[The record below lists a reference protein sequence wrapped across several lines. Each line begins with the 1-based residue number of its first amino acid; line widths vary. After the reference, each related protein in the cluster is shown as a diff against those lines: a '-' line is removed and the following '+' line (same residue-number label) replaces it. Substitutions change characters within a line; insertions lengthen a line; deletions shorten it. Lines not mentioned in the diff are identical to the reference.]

1 MARTGLL
8 RLLLVLGLLM
18 PNLAARADEISRAD
32 QSAFQ
37 EIINDQIAAFNA
49 DDGVRAYSH
58 AAPVIKQLFPS
69 PDIFMSMVKQGY
81 QPVYRQK
88 SFSFGE
94 VLDDMG
100 RPSPG
105 SDDRRCE
112 RPDLDGD
119 LFVRAASRME
129 AGKFPAADWCGLPAR
144 MCNMAG

>member
-18 PNLAARADEISRAD
+18 PNLMARADEISRAD

-49 DDGVRAYSH
+49 DDGLRAYSH

-69 PDIFMSMVKQGY
+69 PDNFMSMVRQGY

-94 VLDDMG
+94 VMDDMG
-100 RPSPG
+100 RPSQEVTIVDVNGQTWTAIYSFERQANGSWKISGCRLVKVPG
-105 SDDRRCE
+105 
-112 RPDLDGD
+112 
-119 LFVRAASRME
+119 
-129 AGKFPAADWCGLPAR
+129 ADV
-144 MCNMAG
+144 

>member
-18 PNLAARADEISRAD
+18 PNLTARADEISRAD

-49 DDGVRAYSH
+49 DDGLRAYSH

-69 PDIFMSMVKQGY
+69 PDVFMSMVRQGY

-88 SFSFGE
+88 SFGFGE
-94 VLDDMG
+94 ALDDMG
-100 RPSPG
+100 RPAQEVTIVDVNGQTWTAIYSFERQANGSWKISGCRLVKVPG
-105 SDDRRCE
+105 
-112 RPDLDGD
+112 
-119 LFVRAASRME
+119 
-129 AGKFPAADWCGLPAR
+129 ADV
-144 MCNMAG
+144 

>member
-18 PNLAARADEISRAD
+18 PNLAARANEISRAD

-37 EIINDQIAAFNA
+37 QIINDQIAAFNA
-49 DDGVRAYSH
+49 DDGLRAYSH

-69 PDIFMSMVKQGY
+69 PDIFMSMVRQGY

-94 VLDDMG
+94 VMDDMG
-100 RPSPG
+100 RPAQEVTIVDVNGQTWTAIYSFERQANGSWKISGCRLVRVPG
-105 SDDRRCE
+105 
-112 RPDLDGD
+112 
-119 LFVRAASRME
+119 
-129 AGKFPAADWCGLPAR
+129 ADV
-144 MCNMAG
+144 

>member
-8 RLLLVLGLLM
+8 RLLLVLVFLM
-18 PNLAARADEISRAD
+18 PNLVARAGEISRAD

-49 DDGVRAYSH
+49 DDGLRAYSH

-69 PDIFMSMVKQGY
+69 PDIFMSMVRQGY

-94 VLDDMG
+94 VMDDMG
-100 RPSPG
+100 RPAQEVTIVDVNGQTWTAIYSFERQANGSWKISGCRLVRVPG
-105 SDDRRCE
+105 
-112 RPDLDGD
+112 
-119 LFVRAASRME
+119 
-129 AGKFPAADWCGLPAR
+129 ADV
-144 MCNMAG
+144 

>member
-8 RLLLVLGLLM
+8 RLLLTLVFLL
-18 PNLAARADEISRAD
+18 PNFAARADNISRAD

-37 EIINDQIAAFNA
+37 QIINDQIAAFNA
-49 DDGVRAYSH
+49 DDGLRAYSH

-81 QPVYRQK
+81 QPVYRQR

-100 RPSPG
+100 RPAQEVTIVDVNGQTWTAIYSFERQANGSWKISGCRLVRVPG
-105 SDDRRCE
+105 
-112 RPDLDGD
+112 
-119 LFVRAASRME
+119 
-129 AGKFPAADWCGLPAR
+129 ADV
-144 MCNMAG
+144 

>member
-18 PNLAARADEISRAD
+18 PNLVARADDISRAD

-37 EIINDQIAAFNA
+37 EIISDQIAAFNA
-49 DDGVRAYSH
+49 DDDLRAYSH

-69 PDIFMSMVKQGY
+69 PEIFMSMVRQGY

-88 SFSFGE
+88 SFSFGP

-100 RPSPG
+100 RPSQEVTIVDVNG
-105 SDDRRCE
+105 QVWTAIYSFE
-112 RPDLDGD
+112 RQANGAWKISGCRL
-119 LFVRAASRME
+119 VRAP
-129 AGKFPAADWCGLPAR
+129 GADV
-144 MCNMAG
+144 

>member
-37 EIINDQIAAFNA
+37 QIINDQIAAFNA
-49 DDGVRAYSH
+49 DDGLRAYSH

-100 RPSPG
+100 RPAQEVTIVDVNGQTWTAIYSFERQANGSWKISGCRLVRVPG
-105 SDDRRCE
+105 
-112 RPDLDGD
+112 
-119 LFVRAASRME
+119 
-129 AGKFPAADWCGLPAR
+129 ADV
-144 MCNMAG
+144 

>member
-18 PNLAARADEISRAD
+18 PNLTARADEISRAD

-49 DDGVRAYSH
+49 DDGLRAYSH

-69 PDIFMSMVKQGY
+69 PDVFMSMVRQGY

-88 SFSFGE
+88 SFSFGA

-100 RPSPG
+100 RPSQEVTIVDVNGQTWTAIYSFERQANGSWKISGCRLVKVPG
-105 SDDRRCE
+105 
-112 RPDLDGD
+112 
-119 LFVRAASRME
+119 
-129 AGKFPAADWCGLPAR
+129 ADV
-144 MCNMAG
+144 

>member
-18 PNLAARADEISRAD
+18 PNLVARADEISRAD

-49 DDGVRAYSH
+49 DDGFRAYSH
-58 AAPVIKQLFPS
+58 AAPIIKQLFPS

-88 SFSFGE
+88 SFSFAE

-100 RPSPG
+100 RPAQEVTIVDVNGQTWTAIYSFERQANGSWKISGCRLVRVPG
-105 SDDRRCE
+105 
-112 RPDLDGD
+112 
-119 LFVRAASRME
+119 
-129 AGKFPAADWCGLPAR
+129 ADV
-144 MCNMAG
+144 

>member
-18 PNLAARADEISRAD
+18 PNLVARADEISRAD

-49 DDGVRAYSH
+49 DDGLRAYSH

-69 PDIFMSMVKQGY
+69 PDMFMSMVRQGY

-94 VLDDMG
+94 VMDDMG
-100 RPSPG
+100 RPSQEVTIVDVNGQTWTAIYSFERQANGSWKISGCRLVKVPG
-105 SDDRRCE
+105 
-112 RPDLDGD
+112 
-119 LFVRAASRME
+119 
-129 AGKFPAADWCGLPAR
+129 ADV
-144 MCNMAG
+144 

>member
-8 RLLLVLGLLM
+8 RLLLVLVFLM
-18 PNLAARADEISRAD
+18 PNLVARAGEISRAD

-49 DDGVRAYSH
+49 DDGLRAYSH

-69 PDIFMSMVKQGY
+69 PDIFMSMVRQGY

-94 VLDDMG
+94 VMDDMG
-100 RPSPG
+100 RPAQEVTIVDMNGQTWTAIYSFERQANGSWKISGCRLVRVPG
-105 SDDRRCE
+105 
-112 RPDLDGD
+112 
-119 LFVRAASRME
+119 
-129 AGKFPAADWCGLPAR
+129 ADV
-144 MCNMAG
+144 

>member
-8 RLLLVLGLLM
+8 RLLLVLVFLM
-18 PNLAARADEISRAD
+18 PNLVARADEISRAD

-49 DDGVRAYSH
+49 DDGLRAYSH

-69 PDIFMSMVKQGY
+69 PDIFMSMVRQGY

-94 VLDDMG
+94 VVDDLG
-100 RPSPG
+100 RPAQEVTIVDMNGQTWTAIYSFERQANGSWKISGCRLVRVPG
-105 SDDRRCE
+105 
-112 RPDLDGD
+112 
-119 LFVRAASRME
+119 
-129 AGKFPAADWCGLPAR
+129 ADV
-144 MCNMAG
+144 